1 MKRLILI
8 LTACILLSFNAFAQD
23 DAVQKAA
30 VDAATEIS
38 QAPIESGKTP
48 KPNYWTSSVQL
59 NLGYNMT
66 NLSNWAAG
74 GYNTTTLTTNLDA
87 KADYKKE
94 LMSWSNRLQLD
105 YGFLYSNEKE
115 NILQKSNDRIYFE
128 SKWAY
133 QTASGSPFNYTASF
147 NFRSQFTD
155 TPDGYEKGE
164 DGKWIEKNIKSGFL
178 SPAYTDIAF
187 GIQWAPTPWFNVNMA
202 PITGG
207 FTICTNEDLR
217 KAYGMKLKDDTIE
230 TPEGKDYKMALFQFG
245 AQLKANFKISINE
258 NFSYETQGVI
268 FTDYLNEPYFR
279 INWDNA
285 INWQLSKYMTL
296 AFKTWL
302 ISDPNV
308 TITEGDVTK
317 KRGVQ
322 FKDFLS
328 FNFTY
333 TFAKRQ

>member
-1 MKRLILI
+1 MKRIVLPII
-8 LTACILLSFNAFAQD
+8 AFFTFSIGVLAQD
-23 DAVQKAA
+23 DALQKAA
-30 VDAATEIS
+30 ADAAAELS
-38 QAPIESGKTP
+38 QAPQEEVSAP
-48 KPNYWTSSVQL
+48 KPNYWTSSVQF

-87 KADYKKE
+87 QANYAKD
-94 LMSWSNRLQLD
+94 LSSWNNRLQLD

-133 QTASGSPFNYTASF
+133 KTASGSKFNYTASF

-155 TPDGYEKGE
+155 TPDKYIQDET
-164 DGKWIEKNIKSGFL
+164 GKWKENAIKSGFL

-187 GIQWAPTPWFNVNMA
+187 GIQWKPSDWFDVNFAPV
-202 PITGG
+202 TGG
-207 FTICTNEDLR
+207 LTICTQDNLR
-217 KAYGMKLKDDTIE
+217 SSYGMKLKDDGE
-230 TPEGKDYKMALFQFG
+230 TYNSVLFQFG
-245 AQLKANFKISINE
+245 AQLKTNFKFTINDA
-258 NFSYETQGVI
+258 FSFETQAVV

-279 INWDNA
+279 FNWDNSV
-285 INWQLSKYMTL
+285 NWQLSKYL
-296 AFKTWL
+296 KFSLKTWL

-308 TITEGDVTK
+308 TITDDNTGEIR

-322 FKDFLS
+322 FKDFLA

-333 TFAKRQ
+333 TLSSK

>member
-1 MKRLILI
+1 MKKIVLPII
-8 LTACILLSFNAFAQD
+8 AFFTFSIGVLAQD
-23 DAVQKAA
+23 DALQKAA
-30 VDAATEIS
+30 ADAAAELS
-38 QAPIESGKTP
+38 QAPQEEVSAP
-48 KPNYWTSSVQL
+48 KPNYWTSSVQF

-87 KADYKKE
+87 QANYAKD
-94 LMSWSNRLQLD
+94 LSSWNNRLQLD

-133 QTASGSPFNYTASF
+133 KTASGSKFNYTASF

-155 TPDGYEKGE
+155 TPDKYIQDAET
-164 DGKWIEKNIKSGFL
+164 GKWKENAIKSGFL

-187 GIQWAPTPWFNVNMA
+187 GIQWKPSDWFDVNFAPV
-202 PITGG
+202 TGG
-207 FTICTNEDLR
+207 LTICTQDNLR
-217 KAYGMKLKDDTIE
+217 SSYGMKLKADGE
-230 TPEGKDYKMALFQFG
+230 TYNSVLFQFG
-245 AQLKANFKISINE
+245 AQLKTNFKFTINDA
-258 NFSYETQGVI
+258 FSFETQAVV

-279 INWDNA
+279 FNWDNSV
-285 INWQLSKYMTL
+285 NWQLSKYL
-296 AFKTWL
+296 KFSLKTWL

-308 TITEGDVTK
+308 TITDDNTGEIR

-322 FKDFLS
+322 FKDFLA

-333 TFAKRQ
+333 TLSSK

>member
-1 MKRLILI
+1 MKKIVLPII
-8 LTACILLSFNAFAQD
+8 AFFTFSTGVLAQD
-23 DAVQKAA
+23 DALQKAA
-30 VDAATEIS
+30 ADAAAELS
-38 QAPIESGKTP
+38 QAPQEEVSAP
-48 KPNYWTSSVQL
+48 KPNYWTSSVQF

-74 GYNTTTLTTNLDA
+74 GYNTTTLTTNLDVQANYA
-87 KADYKKE
+87 KD
-94 LMSWSNRLQLD
+94 LSSWNNRLQLD

-133 QTASGSPFNYTASF
+133 KTASGSKFNYTASF

-155 TPDGYEKGE
+155 TPDKYIQDAET
-164 DGKWIEKNIKSGFL
+164 GKWKENAIKSGFL

-187 GIQWAPTPWFNVNMA
+187 GIQWKPSDWFDVNFAPV
-202 PITGG
+202 TGG
-207 FTICTNEDLR
+207 LTICTQDNLR
-217 KAYGMKLKDDTIE
+217 SSYGMKLKADGE
-230 TPEGKDYKMALFQFG
+230 TYNSVLFQFG
-245 AQLKANFKISINE
+245 AQLKTNFKFTINDA
-258 NFSYETQGVI
+258 FSFETQAVV

-279 INWDNA
+279 FNWDNSV
-285 INWQLSKYMTL
+285 NWQLSKYL
-296 AFKTWL
+296 KFSLKTWL

-308 TITEGDVTK
+308 TITDDNTGEIR

-322 FKDFLS
+322 FKDFLA

-333 TFAKRQ
+333 TLSSK

>member
-1 MKRLILI
+1 MKKIVLPII
-8 LTACILLSFNAFAQD
+8 AFFSFSIGVFAQD
-23 DAVQKAA
+23 DALQKAA
-30 VDAATEIS
+30 ADAAAELS
-38 QAPIESGKTP
+38 QAPQEEVSAP
-48 KPNYWTSSVQL
+48 KPNYWTSSVQF

-87 KADYKKE
+87 QANYAKD
-94 LMSWSNRLQLD
+94 LSSWNNRLQLD

-133 QTASGSPFNYTASF
+133 KTASGSKFNYTASF

-155 TPDGYEKGE
+155 TPDKYIQGE
-164 DGKWIEKNIKSGFL
+164 DGKWKENAIKSGFL

-187 GIQWAPTPWFNVNMA
+187 GIQWKPSDWFDVNFAPV
-202 PITGG
+202 TGG
-207 FTICTNEDLR
+207 LTICTQDNLR
-217 KAYGMKLKDDTIE
+217 SSYGMKLKSDGVT
-230 TPEGKDYKMALFQFG
+230 YNSVLFQFG
-245 AQLKANFKISINE
+245 AQLKTNFKFTINDA
-258 NFSYETQGVI
+258 FSFETQAVV

-279 INWDNA
+279 FNWDNA
-285 INWQLSKYMTL
+285 VNWQLSKYL
-296 AFKTWL
+296 KFSLKTWL

-308 TITEGDVTK
+308 TITDDVTGEVK

-322 FKDFLS
+322 FKDFLA

-333 TFAKRQ
+333 TLSSK

>member
-1 MKRLILI
+1 MKKIVLPVISLF
-8 LTACILLSFNAFAQD
+8 LFSTGVFAQD

-30 VDAATEIS
+30 ADAAVELS
-38 QAPIESGKTP
+38 QAPQEEVSAP
-48 KPNYWTSSVQL
+48 KPNYWTSSVQF

-87 KADYKKE
+87 QANYAKD
-94 LMSWSNRLQLD
+94 LTSWTNRLQLD

-115 NILQKSNDRIYFE
+115 NILQKSNDRIYLE

-133 QTASGSPFNYTASF
+133 KTASGSKFNYTASF

-155 TPDGYEKGE
+155 TPDKYIQDEE
-164 DGKWIEKNIKSGFL
+164 TGKWKVNAIKSGFL

-187 GIQWAPTPWFNVNMA
+187 GIQWKPSDWFDINFAPV
-202 PITGG
+202 TGG
-207 FTICTNEDLR
+207 LTICTQDDLR
-217 KAYGMKLKDDTIE
+217 SSYGMKMRADGE
-230 TPEGKDYKMALFQFG
+230 SYNSVLFQFG
-245 AQLKANFKISINE
+245 AQLKTNFKFTINDA
-258 NFSYETQGVI
+258 FSFETQAVV

-279 INWDNA
+279 FNWDNS
-285 INWQLSKYMTL
+285 INWQLSKYL
-296 AFKTWL
+296 KFSLKTWL

-308 TITEGDVTK
+308 TFTDENGVIRE
-317 KRGVQ
+317 RGVQ
-322 FKDFLS
+322 FKDFLA

-333 TFAKRQ
+333 TLSSK

>member
-1 MKRLILI
+1 MKKIVLPVISLF
-8 LTACILLSFNAFAQD
+8 LFSTGVFAQD

-30 VDAATEIS
+30 ADAAAELS
-38 QAPIESGKTP
+38 QAPQEEVSAP
-48 KPNYWTSSVQL
+48 KPNYWTSSVQF

-87 KADYKKE
+87 QANYAKD
-94 LMSWSNRLQLD
+94 LTSWTNRLQLD

-115 NILQKSNDRIYFE
+115 NILQKSNDRIYLE

-133 QTASGSPFNYTASF
+133 KTASGSKFNYTASF

-155 TPDGYEKGE
+155 TPDKYIQDEE
-164 DGKWIEKNIKSGFL
+164 TGKWKVNAIKSGFL

-187 GIQWAPTPWFNVNMA
+187 GIQWKPSDWFDINFAPV
-202 PITGG
+202 TGG
-207 FTICTNEDLR
+207 LTICTQDDLR
-217 KAYGMKLKDDTIE
+217 SSYGMKKKADGE
-230 TPEGKDYKMALFQFG
+230 SYNSVLFQFG
-245 AQLKANFKISINE
+245 AQLKTNFKFTINDA
-258 NFSYETQGVI
+258 FSFETQAVV

-279 INWDNA
+279 FNWDNS
-285 INWQLSKYMTL
+285 INWQLSKYL
-296 AFKTWL
+296 KFSLKTWL

-308 TITEGDVTK
+308 TITDENGVSR

-322 FKDFLS
+322 FKDFLA

-333 TFAKRQ
+333 TLSSK

>member
-1 MKRLILI
+1 MKKIVLPII
-8 LTACILLSFNAFAQD
+8 AFFTFSIGVLAQD
-23 DAVQKAA
+23 DALQKAA
-30 VDAATEIS
+30 ADAAAELS
-38 QAPIESGKTP
+38 QAPQEEVSAP
-48 KPNYWTSSVQL
+48 KPNYWTSSVQF

-87 KADYKKE
+87 QANYAKD
-94 LMSWSNRLQLD
+94 LSSWNNRLQLD

-133 QTASGSPFNYTASF
+133 KTASGSKFNYTASF

-155 TPDGYEKGE
+155 TPDKYIQDET
-164 DGKWIEKNIKSGFL
+164 GKWKENAIKSGFL

-187 GIQWAPTPWFNVNMA
+187 GIQWKPSDWFDVNFAPV
-202 PITGG
+202 TGG
-207 FTICTNEDLR
+207 LTICTQDNLR
-217 KAYGMKLKDDTIE
+217 SSYGMKLKDDGE
-230 TPEGKDYKMALFQFG
+230 TYNSVLFQFG
-245 AQLKANFKISINE
+245 AQLKTNFKFTINDA
-258 NFSYETQGVI
+258 FSFETQAVV

-279 INWDNA
+279 FNWDNSV
-285 INWQLSKYMTL
+285 NWQLSKYL
-296 AFKTWL
+296 KFSLKTWL

-308 TITEGDVTK
+308 TITDDNTGEIR

-322 FKDFLS
+322 FKDFLA

-333 TFAKRQ
+333 TLSSK

>member
-1 MKRLILI
+1 MKK
-8 LTACILLSFNAFAQD
+8 ILLTICSFCALSFGAYAQD

-30 VDAATEIS
+30 EDAAAELL
-38 QAPIESGKTP
+38 QAPQEEEEAP
-48 KPNYWTSSVQL
+48 KPNYWTSSVQF

-66 NLSNWAAG
+66 ALSNWAAG
-74 GYNTTTLTTNLDA
+74 GYNTTTLTTSMDA
-87 KADYKKE
+87 KANYTKD
-94 LMSWSNRLQLD
+94 LTSWNNRLQLD
-105 YGFLYSNEKE
+105 YGFLYSNEKP
-115 NILQKSNDRIYFE
+115 NILQKTNDRIYFE

-133 QTASGSPFNYTASF
+133 KTASGSKFNYTASF
-147 NFRSQFTD
+147 SFRSQFTD
-155 TPDGYEKGE
+155 TPDKYVQDEE
-164 DGKWIEKNIKSGFL
+164 TGKWRENVIKSGFM

-187 GIQWAPTPWFNVNMA
+187 GIQWAPTEWFDVNIA
-202 PITGG
+202 PVTGG

-217 KAYGMKLKDDTIE
+217 SSYGMKLKDNGTSYH
-230 TPEGKDYKMALFQFG
+230 PVLFQFG
-245 AQLKANFKISINE
+245 AQVKTNFKVAINDALA
-258 NFSYETQGVI
+258 FETQAVL
-268 FTDYLNEPYFR
+268 FTDYLNEPYLR

-285 INWQLSKYMTL
+285 INWKISKYLNL

-308 TITEGDVTK
+308 TITENDVTK

-333 TFAKRQ
+333 TLSSK

>member
-1 MKRLILI
+1 MKKIVLPII
-8 LTACILLSFNAFAQD
+8 AFFTFSTGVFAQD
-23 DAVQKAA
+23 DALQKAA
-30 VDAATEIS
+30 ADAAAELS
-38 QAPIESGKTP
+38 QAPQEEVSAP
-48 KPNYWTSSVQL
+48 KPNYWTSSVQF

-87 KADYKKE
+87 QANYAKD
-94 LMSWSNRLQLD
+94 LSSWNNRLQLD

-133 QTASGSPFNYTASF
+133 KTASGSKFNYTASF

-155 TPDGYEKGE
+155 TPDKYIQDAET
-164 DGKWIEKNIKSGFL
+164 GKWKENAIKSGFL

-187 GIQWAPTPWFNVNMA
+187 GIQWKPSDWFDVNFA

-207 FTICTNEDLR
+207 LTICTQDNLR
-217 KAYGMKLKDDTIE
+217 SSYGMKLKADGE
-230 TPEGKDYKMALFQFG
+230 TYNSVLFQFG
-245 AQLKANFKISINE
+245 AQLKTNFKFTINDA
-258 NFSYETQGVI
+258 FSFETQAVV

-279 INWDNA
+279 FNWDNSV
-285 INWQLSKYMTL
+285 NWQLSKYL
-296 AFKTWL
+296 KFSLKTWL

-308 TITEGDVTK
+308 TITDDNTGEIR

-322 FKDFLS
+322 FKDFLA

-333 TFAKRQ
+333 TLSSK

>member
-1 MKRLILI
+1 MKKIVLPII
-8 LTACILLSFNAFAQD
+8 AFFSFSTGVFAQD
-23 DAVQKAA
+23 DALQKAA
-30 VDAATEIS
+30 ADAAAELS
-38 QAPIESGKTP
+38 QAPQEEVSAP
-48 KPNYWTSSVQL
+48 KPNYWTSSVQF

-87 KADYKKE
+87 QANYAKD
-94 LMSWSNRLQLD
+94 LSSWNNRLQLD

-133 QTASGSPFNYTASF
+133 KTASGSKFNYTASF

-155 TPDGYEKGE
+155 TPDKYIQGE
-164 DGKWIEKNIKSGFL
+164 DGKWKENAIKSGFL

-187 GIQWAPTPWFNVNMA
+187 GIQWKPSDWFDVNFAPV
-202 PITGG
+202 TGG
-207 FTICTNEDLR
+207 LTICTQDNLR
-217 KAYGMKLKDDTIE
+217 SSYGMKLKSDGVT
-230 TPEGKDYKMALFQFG
+230 YNSVLFQFG
-245 AQLKANFKISINE
+245 AQLKTNFKFTINDA
-258 NFSYETQGVI
+258 FSFETQAVV

-279 INWDNA
+279 FNWDNA
-285 INWQLSKYMTL
+285 VNWQLSKYL
-296 AFKTWL
+296 KFSLKTWL

-308 TITEGDVTK
+308 TITDDVTGEVK

-322 FKDFLS
+322 FKDFLA

-333 TFAKRQ
+333 TLSSK

>member
-1 MKRLILI
+1 MKKIVLPII
-8 LTACILLSFNAFAQD
+8 AFCSFSIGVFAQD
-23 DAVQKAA
+23 DALQKAA
-30 VDAATEIS
+30 ADAAAELS
-38 QAPIESGKTP
+38 QAPQEEVSVP
-48 KPNYWTSSVQL
+48 KPNYWTSSVQF

-87 KADYKKE
+87 QANYAKD
-94 LMSWSNRLQLD
+94 LSSWNNRLQLD

-133 QTASGSPFNYTASF
+133 KTASGSKFNYTASF

-155 TPDGYEKGE
+155 TPDKYIQGE
-164 DGKWIEKNIKSGFL
+164 DGKWKENAIKSGFL

-187 GIQWAPTPWFNVNMA
+187 GIQWKPSDWFDVNFAPV
-202 PITGG
+202 TGG
-207 FTICTNEDLR
+207 LTICTQDNLR
-217 KAYGMKLKDDTIE
+217 SSYGMKLKADGVT
-230 TPEGKDYKMALFQFG
+230 YNSVLFQFG
-245 AQLKANFKISINE
+245 AQLKTNFKFTINDA
-258 NFSYETQGVI
+258 FSFETQAVV

-279 INWDNA
+279 FNWDNA
-285 INWQLSKYMTL
+285 VNWQLSKYL
-296 AFKTWL
+296 KFSLKTWL

-308 TITEGDVTK
+308 TITDDVTGEVK

-322 FKDFLS
+322 FKDFLA

-333 TFAKRQ
+333 TLSSK

>member
-1 MKRLILI
+1 MKRIVLPII
-8 LTACILLSFNAFAQD
+8 AFFTFSIGVLAQD
-23 DAVQKAA
+23 DALQKAA
-30 VDAATEIS
+30 ADAAAELS
-38 QAPIESGKTP
+38 QAPQEEVSAP
-48 KPNYWTSSVQL
+48 KPNYWTSSVQF

-87 KADYKKE
+87 QANYAKD
-94 LMSWSNRLQLD
+94 LSSWNNRLQLD

-133 QTASGSPFNYTASF
+133 KTASGSKFNYTASF

-155 TPDGYEKGE
+155 TPDKYIQDET
-164 DGKWIEKNIKSGFL
+164 GKWKENAIKSGFL

-187 GIQWAPTPWFNVNMA
+187 GIQWKPSDWFDVNFAPV
-202 PITGG
+202 TGG
-207 FTICTNEDLR
+207 LTICTQDNLR
-217 KAYGMKLKDDTIE
+217 SSYGMKLKDDGE
-230 TPEGKDYKMALFQFG
+230 TYNSVLFQFG
-245 AQLKANFKISINE
+245 AQLKTNFKFTINDA
-258 NFSYETQGVI
+258 FSFETQAVV

-279 INWDNA
+279 FNWDNSV
-285 INWQLSKYMTL
+285 NWQLSKYL
-296 AFKTWL
+296 KFSLKTWL

-308 TITEGDVTK
+308 TITDDNTGEIR

-322 FKDFLS
+322 LKDFLA

-333 TFAKRQ
+333 TLSSK

>member
-1 MKRLILI
+1 MKKIVLPII
-8 LTACILLSFNAFAQD
+8 AFFSFSTGVFAQD
-23 DAVQKAA
+23 DALQKAA
-30 VDAATEIS
+30 ADAAAELS
-38 QAPIESGKTP
+38 QAPQEEVSAP
-48 KPNYWTSSVQL
+48 KPNYWTSSVQF

-87 KADYKKE
+87 QANYAKD
-94 LMSWSNRLQLD
+94 LSSWNNRLQLD

-133 QTASGSPFNYTASF
+133 KTASGSKFNYTASF

-155 TPDGYEKGE
+155 TPDKYIQGE
-164 DGKWIEKNIKSGFL
+164 DGKWKENAIKSGFL

-187 GIQWAPTPWFNVNMA
+187 GIQWKPSDWFDVNFAPV
-202 PITGG
+202 TGG
-207 FTICTNEDLR
+207 LTICTQDNLR
-217 KAYGMKLKDDTIE
+217 SSYGMKLKADGVT
-230 TPEGKDYKMALFQFG
+230 YNSVLFQFG
-245 AQLKANFKISINE
+245 AQLKTNFKFTINDA
-258 NFSYETQGVI
+258 FSFETQAVV

-279 INWDNA
+279 FNWDNA
-285 INWQLSKYMTL
+285 VNWQLSKYL
-296 AFKTWL
+296 KFSLKTWL

-308 TITEGDVTK
+308 TITDDVTGEVK

-322 FKDFLS
+322 FKDFLA

-333 TFAKRQ
+333 TLSSK

>member
-1 MKRLILI
+1 MKKIVLPVISLF
-8 LTACILLSFNAFAQD
+8 LFSTGVFAQD

-30 VDAATEIS
+30 ADAAAELS
-38 QAPIESGKTP
+38 QAPQEEVSAP
-48 KPNYWTSSVQL
+48 KPNYWTSSVQF

-87 KADYKKE
+87 QANYAKD
-94 LMSWSNRLQLD
+94 LTSWTNRLQLD

-115 NILQKSNDRIYFE
+115 NILQKSNDRIYLE

-133 QTASGSPFNYTASF
+133 KTASGSKFNYTASF

-155 TPDGYEKGE
+155 TPDKYIQDEE
-164 DGKWIEKNIKSGFL
+164 TGKWKVNAIKSGFL

-187 GIQWAPTPWFNVNMA
+187 GIQWKPSDWFDINFAPV
-202 PITGG
+202 TGG
-207 FTICTNEDLR
+207 LTICTQDDLR
-217 KAYGMKLKDDTIE
+217 SSYGMKMRADGE
-230 TPEGKDYKMALFQFG
+230 SYNSVLFQFG
-245 AQLKANFKISINE
+245 AQLKTNFKFTINDA
-258 NFSYETQGVI
+258 FSFETQAVV

-279 INWDNA
+279 FNWDNS
-285 INWQLSKYMTL
+285 INWQLSKYL
-296 AFKTWL
+296 KFSLKTWL

-308 TITEGDVTK
+308 TITDENGVSR

-322 FKDFLS
+322 FKDFLA

-333 TFAKRQ
+333 TLSSK

>member
-1 MKRLILI
+1 MKKIVLPII
-8 LTACILLSFNAFAQD
+8 AFFTFSIGVLAQD
-23 DAVQKAA
+23 DALQKAA
-30 VDAATEIS
+30 ADAAAELS
-38 QAPIESGKTP
+38 QAPQEEVSAP
-48 KPNYWTSSVQL
+48 KPNYWTSSVQF

-87 KADYKKE
+87 QANYAKD
-94 LMSWSNRLQLD
+94 LSSWNNRLQLD

-133 QTASGSPFNYTASF
+133 KTASGSKFNYTASF

-155 TPDGYEKGE
+155 TPDKYIQDAETK
-164 DGKWIEKNIKSGFL
+164 KWKENDIKSGFL

-187 GIQWAPTPWFNVNMA
+187 GIQWKPSDWFDVNFAPV
-202 PITGG
+202 TGG
-207 FTICTNEDLR
+207 LTICTQDNLR
-217 KAYGMKLKDDTIE
+217 SSYGMKLKADGE
-230 TPEGKDYKMALFQFG
+230 TYNSVLFQFG
-245 AQLKANFKISINE
+245 AQLKTNFKFTINDA
-258 NFSYETQGVI
+258 FSFETQTVV

-279 INWDNA
+279 FNWDNSV
-285 INWQLSKYMTL
+285 NWQLSKYL
-296 AFKTWL
+296 KFSLKTWL

-308 TITEGDVTK
+308 TVTDDNTGEIR

-322 FKDFLS
+322 FKDFLA

-333 TFAKRQ
+333 TLSSK

>member
-1 MKRLILI
+1 MKKIVLPII
-8 LTACILLSFNAFAQD
+8 AFFTFSIGVLAQD
-23 DAVQKAA
+23 DALQKAA
-30 VDAATEIS
+30 ADAAAELS
-38 QAPIESGKTP
+38 QAPQEEVSAP
-48 KPNYWTSSVQL
+48 KPNYWTSSVQF

-87 KADYKKE
+87 QANYAKD
-94 LMSWSNRLQLD
+94 LSSWNNRLQLD

-133 QTASGSPFNYTASF
+133 KTASGSKFNYTASF

-155 TPDGYEKGE
+155 TPEKYIQDE
-164 DGKWIEKNIKSGFL
+164 TGKWKETAIKSGFL

-187 GIQWAPTPWFNVNMA
+187 GIQWKPSDWFDVNFAPV
-202 PITGG
+202 TGG
-207 FTICTNEDLR
+207 LTICTQDNLR
-217 KAYGMKLKDDTIE
+217 SSYGMKLKADGE
-230 TPEGKDYKMALFQFG
+230 TYNSVLFQFG
-245 AQLKANFKISINE
+245 AQLKTNFKFTINDA
-258 NFSYETQGVI
+258 FSFETQTVV

-279 INWDNA
+279 FNWDNSV
-285 INWQLSKYMTL
+285 NWQLSKYL
-296 AFKTWL
+296 KFSLKTWL

-308 TITEGDVTK
+308 TVTDDNTGEIR

-322 FKDFLS
+322 FKDFLA

-333 TFAKRQ
+333 TLSSK